1 MNLIFKLISFL
12 VVTALIFSCTPS
24 MVSKPGKLTA
34 LANGERNL
42 QGVILDVHDHP
53 IDGATVRIQA
63 TKNQTFSDQNGLFT
77 LKGLE
82 DKHSL
87 TISAWKD
94 GYYCGKAEN
103 ITPPSDELQIRLIKY
118 QTNDNP
124 AYKWVPPVGE
134 NSCYSCKP
142 AVTQIWLDN
151 DAHAD
156 SAQNP
161 RFLSMYNGTDLDGNR
176 SPMTQFGYIRDY
188 GNIPLPPDMSQP
200 NYGPGYKLDFPYT
213 DGNCAACHIPGTA
226 VDQPYGVDP
235 NSISGVDE
243 FGIHCDFCHKTADIL
258 LDQDTG
264 LPFANMPG
272 VLSMDIRRPFPDDPE
287 RYQLFFGTF
296 DDDNVP
302 EEDTYLPLIEE
313 SKFCAACHYGIFWD
327 EVIYNSFGEWLS
339 SPYSD
344 PSTGKTC
351 QDCHMPAPS
360 YLARKAITNVAPK
373 TGGIDRDPNTI
384 HAHTFP
390 GSSNVELLQNAMTL
404 TADAQKI
411 TDKVVVK
418 VKINNDN
425 TGHHVPTDSPLRNLI
440 LVVQAVDMN
449 GVNLQFIAGPVIPDW
464 GGIGNPEEGYYA
476 GLPGKGYAKI
486 LQEVWTGVS
495 PTGAYWNPT
504 RVISDNRLSAFESDE
519 NTFAFAASANG
530 ESLVSVTLIYRRAFI
545 ELMDQKSWNFPDII
559 MNKVEIKVP

>member
-1 MNLIFKLISFL
+1 MRFHLSLVWILCLGLALLSCSTDDAVQQKDISPPSDDPRIIGG
-12 VVTALIFSCTPS
+12 VVSDNAGNPLS
-24 MVSKPGKLTA
+24 
-34 LANGERNL
+34 
-42 QGVILDVHDHP
+42 
-53 IDGATVRIQA
+53 GATVRV
-63 TKNQTFSDQNGLFT
+63 QTTLNEIKTDSNGYFT
-77 LKGLE
+77 LDITDEK
-82 DKHSL
+82 SPI
-87 TISAWKD
+87 TISAWKE
-94 GYYCGKAEN
+94 GYYCGKVEGVSPSSGTFT
-103 ITPPSDELQIRLIKY
+103 ITLIKY

-151 DAHAD
+151 DAHAG

-188 GNIPLPPDMSQP
+188 GNIPLPPDISQP

-411 TDKVVVK
+411 TRQSCCKSQDK
-418 VKINNDN
+418 
-425 TGHHVPTDSPLRNLI
+425 
-440 LVVQAVDMN
+440 
-449 GVNLQFIAGPVIPDW
+449 
-464 GGIGNPEEGYYA
+464 
-476 GLPGKGYAKI
+476 
-486 LQEVWTGVS
+486 
-495 PTGAYWNPT
+495 
-504 RVISDNRLSAFESDE
+504 
-519 NTFAFAASANG
+519 
-530 ESLVSVTLIYRRAFI
+530 
-545 ELMDQKSWNFPDII
+545 
-559 MNKVEIKVP
+559 